1 MIVTAAVASAI
12 AIGELVLCGFSAQVT
27 VPSDQSSASSED

>member
-12 AIGELVLCGFSAQVT
+12 AIGALILCGFSIRTA
-27 VPSDQSSASSED
+27 PPGSYSESA